1 MYPPLMRTTFLL
13 VGATALAFYAA
24 CGGDSAPTDA
34 AGAVASVSTSASTG
48 PAGGAAGAGGG
59 AQLPPPTV
67 EVPTV
72 SLSAD
77 AVGVL
82 VNPDDPQSVAVAKH
96 YVEARN
102 IPASHVYEVK
112 LTVAASVT
120 AEEFDAAKKTLDAAV
135 DPAVQAWAITWTQP
149 YAVGCMS
156 LTSAFALGFDTKY
169 CNTTGGACGPTAPS
183 PYFDSPSSAPFQ
195 DHGLRPAMALV
206 GKDTASALALI
217 DRGVAADGT
226 FPPGD
231 GYLLRTTDVAR
242 SVRWPDFMA
251 TTNLWDHPD
260 GLKLTYLDNASGSG
274 KDYLENTKDVLF
286 YFTGLADVP
295 ALETNT
301 YRPGAVA
308 DHLTSF
314 GGQVPTSGQMSIAKW
329 LEAGATASY
338 GTAFEP
344 CNYPTKFPSPK
355 VMLPHYF
362 RGETVLEAYWK
373 SVRWP
378 GEGVFVG
385 DPLARP
391 WGTKVDATRERIV
404 LDTTSLDPKKT
415 YELVAGPGPSGPFQ
429 VVAKGLAVP
438 FYKRAKFTFE
448 APTEAH
454 YVLRESP

>member
-1 MYPPLMRTTFLL
+1 MYTPSMRTTLSL
-13 VGATALAFYAA
+13 VGATALVVYAA
-24 CGGDSAPTDA
+24 CGGDSGTSDA
-34 AGAVASVSTSASTG
+34 AGAGASVSASATTG
-48 PAGGAAGAGGG
+48 AGGDAAGAGGG
-59 AQLPPPTV
+59 AQLPPPSV

-72 SLSAD
+72 SLSAE

-96 YVEARN
+96 YVAARK

-112 LTVAASVT
+112 LPLGASVT
-120 AEEFDAAKKTLDAAV
+120 AEQFDAAKKTLDAAV

-156 LTSAFALGFDTKY
+156 LTSAFALGFDAKY
-169 CNTTGGACGPTAPS
+169 CNTSGQACGPTAPS
-183 PYFDSPSSAPFQ
+183 PYFDSPSSAPFY

-206 GKDTASALALI
+206 GKDAASAIALI

-226 FPPGD
+226 FPSGD

-260 GLKLTYLDNASGSG
+260 GLELTYLDNASGAG
-274 KDYLENTKDVLF
+274 KDYLENTKDILF

-295 ALETNT
+295 AIETNT

-329 LEAGATASY
+329 L
-338 GTAFEP
+338 
-344 CNYPTKFPSPK
+344 
-355 VMLPHYF
+355 
-362 RGETVLEAYWK
+362 
-373 SVRWP
+373 
-378 GEGVFVG
+378 
-385 DPLARP
+385 
-391 WGTKVDATRERIV
+391 
-404 LDTTSLDPKKT
+404 
-415 YELVAGPGPSGPFQ
+415 
-429 VVAKGLAVP
+429 
-438 FYKRAKFTFE
+438 
-448 APTEAH
+448 
-454 YVLRESP
+454 